1 MSGKVLDRLQQ
12 WRSRL
17 LRARAA
23 LRPSRHD
30 GGFAIAMAIVTGL
43 LVIVGAAIVS
53 TRSLSSWMSSAQETQ
68 RRSAREAAEYG
79 FSELVGQLNAPENS
93 YLLVSKYNQWTGITY
108 NDLSVCGIGT
118 PDATSVSGNTLK
130 QAAAGGATVIA
141 NSNNR
146 LAYRLT
152 DYQPPALP
160 PGANQAQGPC
170 TSTIVAKFGNLAG
183 GSATLKIIGEAR
195 DASGNVTSTHTLER
209 VVSVL
214 PPDDDAIA
222 NPILLMTTGSV
233 LYGLNGNICQ
243 IDPTQYSNI
252 SSITSCKGLPLTTV
266 SCVNLADCVNL
277 NLKNDTTLS
286 SYCKTSKT
294 FKRNT
299 ICNTFQQAPLLT
311 SLPTYPNITNTTLLG
326 SAVLDVADTNKLA
339 SVALTNCSSTDACD
353 YTLIFKNQTKSTPY
367 PPAQKYFTDNK
378 TTLES
383 ICKNG
388 SKDTAIFSSD
398 KETTTF
404 YCKQGNF
411 KFPYTS
417 TKAPVSTDPLLPMC
431 TITADGAATCRIDK
445 LQYASTSGQFT
456 VHTLSTASSNPAN
469 RAVNLYLG
477 KCTTTCGDNYK
488 DMEFAFE
495 RGIANNVVTDFAN
508 DINYLKTAWKNLR
521 IYSRGFSDT
530 TSKACSKEDEIKI
543 DSGKSLG
550 IDGAFLWLPDAR
562 ITMKRKDNSASY
574 FVAWICELDGDSVDT
589 NPSTIITPLQRKDVT
604 AGFVD
609 LFVNFGAGASGGY
622 YRARGITQTV
632 SN

>member
-222 NPILLMTTGSV
+222 NPILLMATGSV

-252 SSITSCKGLPLTTV
+252 SSITSCKDLPLTTV
-266 SCVNLADCVNL
+266 SCVNLADCVSL
-277 NLKNDTTLS
+277 NLKNDITLS
-286 SYCKTSKT
+286 EYCKTSKT

-299 ICNTFQQAPLLT
+299 ICNSYQQAPLLT

-326 SAVLDVADTNKLA
+326 SSVLEIASTSKLQSAALNNCA
-339 SVALTNCSSTDACD
+339 SDGACD
-353 YTLIFKNQTKSTPY
+353 YDLVFVNTKSNVTY
-367 PPAQKYFTDNK
+367 PAAQTFFTANSSK
-378 TTLES
+378 LSS
-383 ICKNG
+383 ICKN
-388 SKDTAIFSSD
+388 SKTEPILSTTKSTTIF
-398 KETTTF
+398 K
-404 YCKQGNF
+404 CKQGNF
-411 KFPYTS
+411 KFPYATNSAPTTS
-417 TKAPVSTDPLLPMC
+417 DSLLPLC
-431 TITADGAATCRIDK
+431 TITSDEAATCRIDTLK
-445 LQYASTSGQFT
+445 YSSTSGQLT
-456 VHTLSTASSNPAN
+456 VHTLSTAPTNPIN
-469 RAVNLYLG
+469 RPVNLYIG
-477 KCTTTCGDNYK
+477 QCTSTCGNNY
-488 DMEFAFE
+488 DSVEFAFE
-495 RGIANNVVTDFAN
+495 RGIVNNVMTDFAN
-508 DINYLKTAWKNLR
+508 DVNYLKSAWKNLR

-530 TSKACSKEDEIKI
+530 ISKACSKEDEIKI
-543 DSGKSLG
+543 DKGRSLG

-562 ITMKRKDNSASY
+562 ITMKRKDNSANY
-574 FVAWICELDGDSVDT
+574 FVAWICELDGDSADT
-589 NPSTIITPLQRKDVT
+589 SPSTIITPLQRKDVT